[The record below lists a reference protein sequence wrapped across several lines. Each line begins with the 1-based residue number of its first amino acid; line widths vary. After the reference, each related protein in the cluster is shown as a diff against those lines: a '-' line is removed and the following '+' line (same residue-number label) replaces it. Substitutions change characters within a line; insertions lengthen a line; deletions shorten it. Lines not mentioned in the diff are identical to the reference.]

1 MRGSPVQITFENL
14 EEFKK
19 QQTFGN
25 SMPTYLPLGLFT
37 AKAAVALCNA
47 INIAISTVEYKTDFR
62 ENHRR
67 WTCYNSYAT
76 KYLGMVEKT
85 GYIYRSLSSGSYSKV
100 GWLNPFGFR
109 QLNPV
114 VTIAPDGEVGLYFE
128 KPYLSRIKR
137 SANLDQDGRQSVTK
151 ERLGLLLK
159 ETWRLIQE
167 DRAEKLI
174 SEDPSIEFEPI
185 KFRTVMYRET
195 NIDPK
200 NPLKAF
206 QWKSMDPCPPDCED
220 TIEVSYNEYRT
231 LYQHLLGRDAEKTK
245 KKYGEKAY
253 EAIVGERN
261 CDEFALATK
270 KTIED
275 QIAMLVKECADKRQA
290 TESKW
295 DQFMVEARHKRDDE
309 IQAVVLEYDKKIKEM
324 RESAL
329 QLINC

>member
-19 QQTFGN
+19 QQTIGN

-37 AKAAVALCNA
+37 MKSAVALCNA
-47 INIAISTVEYKTDFR
+47 INIAISTVNCHSEFR
-62 ENHRR
+62 DRHCR
-67 WTCYNSYAT
+67 WSCVNSPRAI
-76 KYLGMVEKT
+76 GMVEKT
-85 GYIYRSLSSGSYSKV
+85 GYSYSSLSSGSFAKV

-114 VTIAPDGEVGLYFE
+114 VTIAPDGEVGLYIE
-128 KPYLSRIKR
+128 KPYMSRIKR

-159 ETWRLIQE
+159 EVWRLIQE
-167 DRAEKLI
+167 DRAEKLV

-185 KFRTVMYRET
+185 KFKKVMYTET

-200 NPLKAF
+200 NPLKTV
-206 QWKSMDPCPPDCED
+206 QWKSMEGCPSDCED
-220 TIEVSYNEYRT
+220 TIEVSYNEYRA
-231 LYQHLLGRDAEKTK
+231 LYQHLLGRDVEKTK

-275 QIAMLVKECADKRQA
+275 QIALLVKECAEKRQA

-295 DQFMVEARHKRDDE
+295 DKIMTETRHKRDDE

-324 RESAL
+324 RDSAL